1 MITLTPKVTD
11 VSVANDSLMVW
22 VGNHGHTLSISEL
35 KRMIAKTRHE
45 EVTQDMVYFICVLK
59 IITKAT
65 SLGILPKD
73 MTGAQIKSAIEVSG
87 DI

>member
-11 VSVANDSLMVW
+11 VNVANDSLIVW
-22 VGNHGHTLSISEL
+22 IGNHGHTLSISEL
-35 KRMIAKTRHE
+35 KRLIAKTKHE
-45 EVTQDMVYFICVLK
+45 DITKDMVYFICVLK
-59 IITKAT
+59 IITKAN

-73 MTGAQIKSAIEVSG
+73 MTGAQIKTAIEVAG